1 MKRTAQFLLLLLVG
15 VVPAAAEEPALAPD
29 WSLES
34 AGLGDVRLSEQ
45 VEDGPVVLF
54 FWATWCPFCKA
65 LMPHLQSIE
74 LEYGDN
80 VEILALHI
88 RDDNDPE
95 AFIRARD
102 YEFTVLPGAEPV
114 AELYGIH
121 GTPGVI
127 IIDRERVQRF
137 NLYDLARPDVP
148 EVVRE
153 RGRNAVATYLAPRW
167 AAAIR
172 RELDAVQ

>member
-1 MKRTAQFLLLLLVG
+1 MSRPLMIVLLLIAG
-15 VVPAAAEEPALAPD
+15 FGQAGAQQAELAPD
-29 WSLES
+29 WALDSP
-34 AGLGDVRLSEQ
+34 GLGEVRLSER
-45 VEDGPVVLF
+45 VEDGPVILF

-74 LEYGDN
+74 LEYGDK
-80 VEILALHI
+80 VEILALHF

-102 YEFTVLPGAEPV
+102 YDFTILPGAEPV
-114 AELYGIH
+114 AELYGVH
-121 GTPGVI
+121 GTPGI
-127 IIDRERVQRF
+127 IIVDRERVQRF

-172 RELDAVQ
+172 RELDAAQ